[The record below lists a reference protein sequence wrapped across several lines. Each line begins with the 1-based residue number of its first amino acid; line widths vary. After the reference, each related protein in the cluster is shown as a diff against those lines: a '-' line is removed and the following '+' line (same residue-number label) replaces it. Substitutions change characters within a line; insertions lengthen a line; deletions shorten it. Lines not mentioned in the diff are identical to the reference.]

1 MNDKKF
7 TMHYKVAHSNQK
19 KREVTFLE
27 FNENYRQ
34 YWRTY
39 PLSVED
45 YRYYTRYA
53 TESDIKN
60 YLRNETY
67 KQVDR

>member
-1 MNDKKF
+1 MNNKKF
-7 TMHYKVAHSNQK
+7 TKHYKVAHSNRK

-27 FNENYRQ
+27 YNENYRQ

-39 PLSVED
+39 PLSND
-45 YRYYTRYA
+45 DFGYYTRYA

-60 YLRNETY
+60 FLRNELY
-67 KQVDR
+67 QQVTR

>member
-1 MNDKKF
+1 MR
-7 TMHYKVAHSNQK
+7 YKVAHSNRA

-27 FNENYRQ
+27 YDESYKA

-45 YRYYTRYA
+45 YRYYTKYA
-53 TESDIKN
+53 TEDDIKN
-60 YLRNETY
+60 FLKNEDY
-67 KQVDR
+67 RQVER